1 MPKIKITEKLAEII
15 KNERENRNISAR
27 KLSEKLDKSISYI
40 STIETLKVQR
50 IDPSAFNDIFHA
62 ILEDL
67 DDNAYNNYMNNLTSN
82 VEFEL
87 TEKEKE
93 KETWLAEY
101 DLILRKI
108 PIHNSIIDYIN
119 SELTNL
125 NKTIDD
131 LLIQLNKN
139 ETIKEDIESNKLKVF
154 FNDEKGDVSWAYKFE
169 VNKETLEKILNK
181 EQQSC
186 NYITM
191 LGIIYSLNIIKGNTF
206 IDSFELAEK
215 LLSEHKFYRVKELR
229 KAKSQNKISKT
240 NKDTSE
246 FYSYL
251 SEEDLDLENQKRI
264 LDKHFSI
271 FGELDVL
278 YSLKTIKSLN
288 NNLKSDLPFMF
299 ALFQIHFDR
308 LKNVPKEKKQE
319 LINKIRKLTNEL
331 AEENYQNTYDE
342 ISD

>member
-1 MPKIKITEKLAEII
+1 MPKIKITQKLAETI

-27 KLSEKLDKSISYI
+27 KLSELLGKSISYI
-40 STIETLKVQR
+40 SSIETDKIKS
-50 IDPSAFNDIFHA
+50 IDPLAFDDIFRA
-62 ILEDL
+62 ILDDL
-67 DDNAYNNYMNNLTSN
+67 DEKAYQNYMNNLTAD

-87 TEKEKE
+87 TKEEKE
-93 KETWLAEY
+93 KETWLIEY

-139 ETIKEDIESNKLKVF
+139 ETIKEDIQSNKLKVF
-154 FNDEKGDVSWAYKFE
+154 FNDEKGSIGWSYKFE
-169 VNKETLEKILNK
+169 VDKETIEKILNK
-181 EQQSC
+181 EKHTC

-191 LGIIYSLNIIKGNTF
+191 LGIIYSLNVIKGINF
-206 IDSFELAEK
+206 SDSLTLAENF
-215 LLSEHKFYRVKELR
+215 LSEHKFYKVKELR

-251 SEEDLDLENQKRI
+251 PDEDFDLENQKKI
-264 LDKHFSI
+264 LDEHFSV

-288 NNLKSDLPFMF
+288 NNLKVDLPFMF
-299 ALFQIHFDR
+299 ALFQMPFHK
-308 LKNVPKEKKQE
+308 LKNTPKEKKQE
-319 LINKIRKLTNEL
+319 LIKTIRKLIDEATVE
-331 AEENYQNTYDE
+331 NTYDE
-342 ISD
+342 VSD